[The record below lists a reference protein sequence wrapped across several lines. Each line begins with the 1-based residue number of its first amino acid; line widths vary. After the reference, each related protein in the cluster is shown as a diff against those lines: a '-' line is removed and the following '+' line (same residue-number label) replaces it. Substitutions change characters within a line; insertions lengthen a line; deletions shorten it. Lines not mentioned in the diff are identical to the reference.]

1 MFSAYNEVDKQLAG
15 FVLFGDLWYNNLT
28 PKRRPMSQNANEVH
42 HSFENQHIRFEFE
55 PKNPL
60 SSFLSDIIEIQ
71 FCKENKKE
79 SWSICYEL

>member
-1 MFSAYNEVDKQLAG
+1 
-15 FVLFGDLWYNNLT
+15 
-28 PKRRPMSQNANEVH
+28 MSQNANEVH

-60 SSFLSDIIEIQ
+60 SSFLYDIIEIQ